1 MNQQSA
7 KKSPPPPSNLPT
19 IRIVVADDHPVV
31 RFGVK
36 NMLQNEPGFEV
47 IGEAEDGDDAIT
59 QTLEL
64 EPDILLLDVA
74 MPRLPGLEAMRA
86 IMTKSPRVKI
96 VLLTST
102 ISTQQVIEALQIGA
116 RGIVL
121 KDSVV
126 GDLAQALRAVLGG
139 DYWIGGERVANLLK
153 ALQGLQAQA
162 AAVPERKTYG
172 LTPRELEVVTCI
184 VEGCSNRDIAKQ
196 FSISEETV
204 KRHLS
209 NVHFQVK
216 RGGLQH
222 PDAAEAPL
230 RGHHLVNEIH
240 FHAVVRLEGFDVGL
254 MELVELRVGLV
265 GEDNHVRRE
274 PVFERVLRGLLNS
287 GRRLRPGCFCAILA
301 RLFPCLSRRHWWY
314 LWVENSLGRW
324 LAVLRLPVS
333 C

>member
-1 MNQQSA
+1 MKEA
-7 KKSPPPPSNLPT
+7 IRKSDEANGSGAP

-47 IGEAEDGDDAIT
+47 VGEAEDGDDAIT

-102 ISTQQVIEALQIGA
+102 ITSQQIIEALQIGA

-126 GDLAQALRAVLGG
+126 GDLSNALRAVLGG
-139 DYWIGGERVANLLK
+139 DYWIGGERVANLVK
-153 ALQGLQAQA
+153 ALHELMAQA
-162 AAVPERKTYG
+162 AAIPERKTYG

-204 KRHLS
+204 KPHLS
-209 NVHFQVK
+209 NVFDKTGVS
-216 RGGLQH
+216 
-222 PDAAEAPL
+222 P
-230 RGHHLVNEIH
+230 
-240 FHAVVRLEGFDVGL
+240 RLELALFAIAHK
-254 MELVELRVGLV
+254 LVML
-265 GEDNHVRRE
+265 DT
-274 PVFERVLRGLLNS
+274 
-287 GRRLRPGCFCAILA
+287 
-301 RLFPCLSRRHWWY
+301 
-314 LWVENSLGRW
+314 
-324 LAVLRLPVS
+324 
-333 C
+333 